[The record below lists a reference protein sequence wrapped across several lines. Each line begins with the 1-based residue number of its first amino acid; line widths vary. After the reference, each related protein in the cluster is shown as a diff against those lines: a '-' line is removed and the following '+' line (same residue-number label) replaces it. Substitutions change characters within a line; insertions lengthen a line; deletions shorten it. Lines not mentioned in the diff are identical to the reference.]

1 MAAGAGRGAASYG
14 VKVRNSPIATISL
27 YSVANVRYSAHFRLN
42 SDMAPLPERA
52 NCRHL
57 GQFHLTGSDRYPR
70 FRVSNFA
77 QSPSIER

>member
-1 MAAGAGRGAASYG
+1 MADAWNADRAVPKLAGKIDLGLLIYERAVRSASNNGLISDFAAS
-14 VKVRNSPIATISL
+14 R
-27 YSVANVRYSAHFRLN
+27 F
-42 SDMAPLPERA
+42 RA

>member
-1 MAAGAGRGAASYG
+1 MICRTPRRARRIAA
-14 VKVRNSPIATISL
+14 NMP
-27 YSVANVRYSAHFRLN
+27 SVALADVRYGAHCGLMA
-42 SDMAPLPERA
+42 DMAPLPERA